1 MPVNRIWLLV
11 VILGLLILFASSNWP
26 SEPITLVF
34 LNREIATLPLIV
46 WIGNAIAAGAI
57 TSFCL
62 QLLNQMSRG
71 YSKQN
76 LREFREVPPRKRS
89 ERREAP
95 PTDTF
100 EYEDEVPYTPST
112 PEVPT
117 SQRSV
122 SSDWDTKVKR
132 DWELEQEPASSK
144 FERDWE
150 LEEEPVTSKSSQQ
163 DFERDFTQA
172 NQVSVRTNYEVPQEP
187 KTSSKVGSVYSYSYR
202 EKEEKDSGVGRNDK
216 VYDANYRLIRP
227 PSKSPVETREDEED
241 WGFEDEDF

>member
-11 VILGLLILFASSNWP
+11 VILSLLILFASSNWP

-62 QLLNQMSRG
+62 QLLNQMPGG
-71 YSKQN
+71 YSNQN
-76 LREFREVPPRKRS
+76 LREFREMPPRNRS
-89 ERREAP
+89 ARREAP
-95 PTDTF
+95 PTDTS
-100 EYEDEVPYTPST
+100 EYEYDTPYTPPA
-112 PEVPT
+112 PEVTT

-132 DWELEQEPASSK
+132 DWELDQEQATSN

-150 LEEEPVTSKSSQQ
+150 LEEEPATSKSSQP
-163 DFERDFTQA
+163 DFERDFTEA
-172 NQVSVRTNYEVPQEP
+172 KKVSVRTNYEVPQEP

-202 EKEEKDSGVGRNDK
+202 EKEQKESGVGRNDE

-227 PSKSPVETREDEED
+227 PYKQPIETKEDEED